1 MEYIYG
7 ALALHAAGKEVSE
20 ENMKKMMGAV
30 GVEVDETKIKSLIVS
45 LKNVNIDEVLKSAP
59 AVAAAPAA
67 PPAQEEKKEEKKK
80 KEEKEEKEEKKEATE
95 EEIASGLG
103 ALFG

>member
-7 ALALHAAGKEVSE
+7 ALALQAVGKEVSE

-30 GVEVDETKIKSLIVS
+30 GVEVDETKVKSLIVS

-59 AVAAAPAA
+59 AVAAAPVAA
-67 PPAQEEKKEEKKK
+67 PVAAPAQEEKEEK
-80 KEEKEEKEEKKEATE
+80 KEEKEEKKEASE